1 MILLILAALLPGV
14 PGPLLT
20 ETSAPIQ
27 SPARFLSPA
36 SETAPSESTGLLT
49 FDTSGSPLMLRSR
62 DGACVLSARE
72 VGEASLQPSLQAVSG
87 DLCPL
92 PLTFGLVTS
101 FLPCS
106 FFFAREVLR
115 AKLLGT
121 ILPAL
126 EKSRLELQNEKNG
139 RSITQPRYI
148 PEMGVQTREVEKNN
162 GKPRTAASPR
172 ASEG

>member
-20 ETSAPIQ
+20 ETSDPIQ

-36 SETAPSESTGLLT
+36 SETVPSESTGLLT

-62 DGACVLSARE
+62 DGTCALSARE

-101 FLPCS
+101 FSPCS
-106 FFFAREVLR
+106 FFLQGRYLEPNCSRYYLTCFGKEQIRV
-115 AKLLGT
+115 AK
-121 ILPAL
+121 
-126 EKSRLELQNEKNG
+126 
-139 RSITQPRYI
+139 
-148 PEMGVQTREVEKNN
+148 
-162 GKPRTAASPR
+162 
-172 ASEG
+172 